1 MADDQAP
8 EQAPAPERK
17 SAALRLAEE
26 VKRRPVA
33 VALVGGAAA
42 AAGAY
47 VGARAIARRAADGK
61 PINQVLKTAITASEC
76 AHASKNGSGGDG
88 SA

>member
-8 EQAPAPERK
+8 QGERK

-26 VKRRPVA
+26 AKRRPIA
-33 VALVGGAAA
+33 AALVGGAAA
-42 AAGAY
+42 AGAY
-47 VGARAIARRAADGK
+47 MGARAIARRAADGK

-76 AHASKNGSGGDG
+76 ARASKKGGDG
-88 SA
+88 GA

>member
-1 MADDQAP
+1 MAD

-76 AHASKNGSGGDG
+76 ANASKNGSGGDG

>member
-1 MADDQAP
+1 MAEDRTP
-8 EQAPAPERK
+8 KREGK

-26 VKRRPVA
+26 VQRRPIA
-33 VALVGGAAA
+33 AALVGSAA

-47 VGARAIARRAADGK
+47 MGARAIARRAADGK

-76 AHASKNGSGGDG
+76 AKASKNGKGGKN